1 MLFAHCCICHTQTI
15 DRTYVL
21 MYTIATD
28 SQGKEKHLAYRTEI
42 VIALIALLGSAI
54 GSYSGFRLTA
64 YRVEQLEI
72 KVDKHNN
79 FATRIPLLE
88 EKCRHILERIEKIE
102 QNTDV

>member
-1 MLFAHCCICHTQTI
+1 M
-15 DRTYVL
+15 
-21 MYTIATD
+21 
-28 SQGKEKHLAYRTEI
+28 AYITEI

-54 GSYSGFRLTA
+54 GSYSGFRLIA
-64 YRVEQLEI
+64 YRVEQLES

-102 QNTDV
+102 QSGGE